1 MNRLLMLAVLA
12 AFASVAPAHAQL
24 AIVRDDHMISVRRG
38 ETELLR
44 YWLTKPPGT
53 ALSVESASFFHPLA
67 TPSGIPVTEVGPADH
82 KHHRG
87 IFLGWV
93 EMHGRKDADFWGW
106 GAHAPV
112 TNRVIV
118 ATKDGTVR
126 SANGVVSYS
135 VENEW
140 RADGEAMIV
149 EKLDAQLTARPEANW
164 LDLHYALTPTQD
176 ITLARWA
183 FSGFCV
189 RTRRDGKLTAFSPKG
204 EVRLPNPV
212 HTNPDSDWPAERWY
226 AVRLALA
233 EGQTIGVAVIDH
245 PANPPTLWHNHR
257 DTFMLNPC
265 IVAPKALELKQGKT
279 LHLRYRVVA
288 FDGEPPA
295 SRLNRLAQEFAKSK

>member
-1 MNRLLMLAVLA
+1 MKRFLLMVALTAWAGLG
-12 AFASVAPAHAQL
+12 SVQGQL
-24 AIVRDDHMISVRRG
+24 AISRDDNMVSVKRG
-38 ETELLR
+38 EAELLR
-44 YWLTKPPGT
+44 YWLKKPPGT

-67 TPSGIPVTEVGPADH
+67 TPAGIPVTEVGPADH

-106 GAHAPV
+106 GAHAPM

-126 SANGVVSYS
+126 SANGVVNYS

-176 ITLARWA
+176 IVLARWA

-212 HTNPDSDWPAERWY
+212 HTNPDSDWPSEAWY
-226 AVRLALA
+226 AVRLALV
-233 EGQTIGVAVIDH
+233 EGRTIGVAVIDH
-245 PANPPTLWHNHR
+245 PANPPALWHNHR

-265 IVAPKALELKQGKT
+265 IVAPKALGLKQGQP

-288 FDGEPPA
+288 FDGEPPT
-295 SRLNRLAQEFAKSK
+295 RMLNRLAKEFADAK